1 LASQERELAP
11 GGARALHWPDAGRP
25 LRLCV
30 RVQEAGWLWSGGVA
44 LDTPGDLFVKI
55 RHRRAAALIDEHAD
69 CCIVLED
76 MAPLSIPCEAGSA
89 CVCVCTTKDVPQ
101 LRHPWQRAVEAASLP
116 ATHTSPLS
124 KQSRASPHTSF
135 DNRRGRGCD

>member
-1 LASQERELAP
+1 MGAYTDPTCTPALPHAQERDLAP

-55 RHRRAAALIDEHAD
+55 RHR
-69 CCIVLED
+69 
-76 MAPLSIPCEAGSA
+76 
-89 CVCVCTTKDVPQ
+89 CTP
-101 LRHPWQRAVEAASLP
+101 
-116 ATHTSPLS
+116 
-124 KQSRASPHTSF
+124 
-135 DNRRGRGCD
+135 

>member
-1 LASQERELAP
+1 MHTQTLPVTQPLPHAQERDLAP

-55 RHRRAAALIDEHAD
+55 RHR
-69 CCIVLED
+69 C
-76 MAPLSIPCEAGSA
+76 AP
-89 CVCVCTTKDVPQ
+89 
-101 LRHPWQRAVEAASLP
+101 W
-116 ATHTSPLS
+116 
-124 KQSRASPHTSF
+124 
-135 DNRRGRGCD
+135 